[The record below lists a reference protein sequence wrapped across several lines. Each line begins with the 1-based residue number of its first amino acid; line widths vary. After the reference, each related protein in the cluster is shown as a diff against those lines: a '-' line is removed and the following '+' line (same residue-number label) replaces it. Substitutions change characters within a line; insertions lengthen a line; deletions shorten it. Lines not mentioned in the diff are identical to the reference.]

1 MKKNCLC
8 FTIIILSFFI
18 VHVGQS
24 LSSSKNMGY
33 DKIEKENNEVK
44 HTNNEK
50 EAEKLF
56 GKWKFTKRIMYPKAY
71 SKEAQRLCDKTFLGR
86 IIEIREDLFQAETFQ
101 IKAPFY
107 NIIKVNNPY
116 ELISGAG
123 YLRNSILKQYIR
135 GGEYNLLELLENEPS
150 NKNYHMNKNFMG
162 EHYQDNDIWTLLII
176 DDETMIFFEDGCFE
190 VKKLK

>member
-44 HTNNEK
+44 YTNNEK

-71 SKEAQRLCDKTFLGR
+71 SKRSEEHTSELQSQR
-86 IIEIREDLFQAETFQ
+86 
-101 IKAPFY
+101 
-107 NIIKVNNPY
+107 
-116 ELISGAG
+116 
-123 YLRNSILKQYIR
+123 
-135 GGEYNLLELLENEPS
+135 
-150 NKNYHMNKNFMG
+150 
-162 EHYQDNDIWTLLII
+162 
-176 DDETMIFFEDGCFE
+176 
-190 VKKLK
+190 